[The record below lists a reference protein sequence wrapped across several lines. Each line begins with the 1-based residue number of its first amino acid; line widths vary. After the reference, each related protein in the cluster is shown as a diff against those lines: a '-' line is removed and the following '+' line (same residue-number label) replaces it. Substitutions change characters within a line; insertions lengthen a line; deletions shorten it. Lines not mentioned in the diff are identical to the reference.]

1 LQKGGELNDDVDRSL
16 EWWFIHM
23 SLQGV
28 RAASHVPSP
37 PSDLH
42 LALMPFE
49 GAAQG
54 VLLCPVFV
62 EYDLGDTKATL
73 V

>member
-1 LQKGGELNDDVDRSL
+1 
-16 EWWFIHM
+16 M